1 MDGLGS
7 GPAGGVLEEEKEAL
21 VPADHS
27 TPPSL
32 YEEFLD
38 SLRGELGGREEGEEG
53 GGENE
58 SLSENVSNGK
68 EEEEEGEEGVMEER
82 GEERAT
88 ELPLELRDMDPL
100 LQQYLQS
107 LTIHPTQPL
116 PSSLSTWTH
125 LQAMAGMPPPLW
137 LV

>member
-1 MDGLGS
+1 MGGPGS
-7 GPAGGVLEEEKEAL
+7 GPAGGGVLEEEKDAL
-21 VPADHS
+21 LSADHS

-38 SLRGELGGREEGEEG
+38 SLRGELGGGEEEGEG

-58 SLSENVSNGK
+58 SASENVSNG
-68 EEEEEGEEGVMEER
+68 EEEREEGVMEER
-82 GEERAT
+82 GEERVA

-107 LTIHPTQPL
+107 LTIHPTPPL

-125 LQAMAGMPPPLW
+125 LQTMAGMPPPLW

>member
-1 MDGLGS
+1 M
-7 GPAGGVLEEEKEAL
+7 LEVEKEAL
-21 VPADHS
+21 LPADHS

-38 SLRGELGGREEGEEG
+38 SLRGELGGGEEEEGEG
-53 GGENE
+53 GGEDE
-58 SLSENVSNGK
+58 SLSENVSNGEEGR

-82 GEERAT
+82 GEERVA

-107 LTIHPTQPL
+107 LTIHPTPPL

-125 LQAMAGMPPPLW
+125 LQTMAGIPLW